1 MLPGR
6 APRAIVESVTDLI
19 GDTPLIRLGRLAV
32 RGNLLLKLE
41 LTNPSGSVK
50 DRAALAMI
58 SAAERAGKLR
68 RGGHIVEATSGN
80 TGIAL
85 AMIAAVRGYVCTIVM
100 PDDASI
106 ERRKVLVAYGAE
118 VVLTDR
124 ELGMQGAVTRAREL
138 TKERDAFSPTQF
150 QNCENPDAHEAS
162 TAEEILAAAPEIA
175 AFVCGV
181 GTGGTITGVGRVLVR
196 ARRGVRV
203 IAVEPEGCA
212 VLSGDRPG
220 PHRLFGLG
228 AGFVPAV
235 LDRSVVTEVVKV
247 KERDA
252 YTTAER
258 LARTEGIFAGPSTGA
273 NVFVALAIAEEVA
286 GPVVTIACDLGDRYL
301 AD

>member
-1 MLPGR
+1 MSR
-6 APRAIVESVTDLI
+6 EPRAIVDSITDLI
-19 GDTPLIRLGRLAV
+19 GDTPLVRLSRLAA
-32 RGNLLLKLE
+32 RGNVLLKLE
-41 LTNPSGSVK
+41 LKNPSGSVK

-58 SAAERAGKLR
+58 TAAERTGKLR

-85 AMIAAVRGYVCTIVM
+85 AMIAAVRGYICTIVM

-106 ERRKVLVAYGAE
+106 ERRKLLLSYGAE

-138 TKERDAFSPTQF
+138 TKERSAFSPTQF
-150 QNCENPDAHEAS
+150 QNCANPAAHETS
-162 TAEEILAAAPEIA
+162 TAEEILASVPEIA

-181 GTGGTITGVGRVLVR
+181 GTGGTITGVGRVLRR
-196 ARRGVRV
+196 ARPGVRV
-203 IAVEPEGCA
+203 VAVEPEGCA
-212 VLSGDRPG
+212 VLSGDQPG
-220 PHRLFGLG
+220 PHRVFGLG
-228 AGFVPAV
+228 AGFVPEV
-235 LDRSVVTEVVKV
+235 LDLRIVSDIVKV

-252 YTTAER
+252 YGTAER

-273 NVFVALAIAEEVA
+273 NVFVALSVAEEVA

>member
-1 MLPGR
+1 MSER
-6 APRAIVESVTDLI
+6 VVDSVTDLI
-19 GDTPLIRLGRLAV
+19 GHTPLVRLARLV
-32 RGNLLLKLE
+32 PRGNLLLKME
-41 LTNPSGSVK
+41 LRNPSGSVK

-58 SAAERAGKLR
+58 TAAERAGKLR

-85 AMIAAVRGYVCTIVM
+85 AMIAAVRGYGCTIVM

-106 ERRKVLVAYGAE
+106 ERRKVLISYGAE

-150 QNCENPDAHEAS
+150 SNCENPLAHEAS
-162 TAEEILAAAPEIA
+162 TAAEILEAVPDIA
-175 AFVCGV
+175 VFVCGV
-181 GTGGTITGVGRVLVR
+181 GTGGTISGVGRVLR
-196 ARRGVRV
+196 KKRPDIRV
-203 IAVEPEGCA
+203 VAVEPEGCA
-212 VLSGDRPG
+212 VLSGEQPG
-220 PHRLFGLG
+220 AHRLFGLG
-228 AGFVPAV
+228 AGFVPEV
-235 LDRSVVTEVVKV
+235 LDRTIISEVVKV

-252 YTTAER
+252 YTEKER

-273 NVFVALAIAEEVA
+273 NVHVARHAAETRK